1 MADKFRKPERRP
13 AKNTGQRALEAPS
26 GKRGQF
32 QGQDLARGVGEGG
45 DGESAVIYGRKP
57 VAELLRHAPGRI
69 QRVMLAKSDG
79 STGGLQAIASDA
91 GRRGIEAVSA
101 SPAELD
107 NLSGFGVHQGVAA
120 LLKPAQSRSLDEIVA
135 KGKAG
140 RGLILALDQI
150 TDPHNFGAILRAA
163 EAAGVDGVVV
173 PRSGSS
179 PITPVVRKS
188 SAGAAELVPICFVS
202 NLSQAITRF
211 KKEGFWIIGTSLE
224 PRSQSVFETDFPHP
238 AVIVIGSEGKGIRR
252 LTEEGCDLLVQIP
265 MQGLIQSL
273 NVSQA
278 AAVVLFELLRRAVSP
293 KAVAP

>member
-1 MADKFRKPERRP
+1 MKNKFRKPERRTERS
-13 AKNTGQRALEAPS
+13 AGQRP
-26 GKRGQF
+26 
-32 QGQDLARGVGEGG
+32 QDARGESGE
-45 DGESAVIYGRKP
+45 EPAVIYGRKP
-57 VAELLRHAPGRI
+57 VAELLRHAPERI
-69 QRVMLAKSDG
+69 ERVLLGKSDG
-79 STGGLQAIASDA
+79 SAAGLQAIAADA
-91 GRRGIEAVSA
+91 AQRGIAAVSVA
-101 SPAELD
+101 PVELD
-107 NLSGFGVHQGVAA
+107 NVSGFGVHQGVAA
-120 LLKPAQSRSLDEIVA
+120 LLKPAPSRSLDEVIS
-135 KGKAG
+135 KSKAG
-140 RGLILALDQI
+140 RGLVLALDQI

-188 SAGAAELVPICFVS
+188 SAGAAELVPICFIP
-202 NLSQAITRF
+202 NLSQALSRL

-252 LTEEGCDLLVQIP
+252 LTEESCDLLVQIP

-278 AAVVLFELLRRAVSP
+278 AAIVLFELFRRNMASAA
-293 KAVAP
+293 K